1 MRCGTDFSCWASI
14 SSYPLKTEIDKALC
28 FNRRHQFNHVLSA
41 ITLITDWK
49 INLMLYPK
57 RFHEYSTCC
66 QGQIWY
72 LIEIRHLIVN
82 FIVSRFSILHQGSSV
97 QVDAK
102 SAFRKIRQSLYEL
115 YCRHAARQ
123 KTNGLS
129 QVYYPTMP
137 TLAAGEGGQ
146 TP

>member
-1 MRCGTDFSCWASI
+1 
-14 SSYPLKTEIDKALC
+14 
-28 FNRRHQFNHVLSA
+28 
-41 ITLITDWK
+41 
-49 INLMLYPK
+49 MLYPK

-72 LIEIRHLIVN
+72 LIEIRHFIVN
-82 FIVSRFSILHQGSSV
+82 FIVSRFSILHQRSSV
-97 QVDAK
+97 QVGAK
-102 SAFRKIRQSLYEL
+102 SAFRKMRQSLYEL

-146 TP
+146 TPWLIHVYDIFLQAAVCSYQHYSASYLATYYRD